1 MSCRC
6 VADKW
11 RHDRERQAEL
21 AKKTARMTGRTQ
33 VLYRKAD
40 GSFAF
45 TSEGGDI
52 NGEIVEYITIY

>member
-1 MSCRC
+1 
-6 VADKW
+6 
-11 RHDRERQAEL
+11 
-21 AKKTARMTGRTQ
+21 MTGRTQ